1 MKQDRLYAITLY
13 LLNHGKTSASALSQ
27 RFEVSVRTIQRDID
41 LLCQAGIPI
50 TALTGSNGGYEI
62 LDSFRMNNQ
71 LASKEDYSYIA
82 TALRG
87 LKTVTNNTQVGTA
100 LEKITAISPSEN
112 MGLILDFSVL
122 REGGEN
128 LLQLLQNAV
137 ICKKVLRFSY
147 TNNNGESREHEVE
160 PIVVIYKW
168 YSWYLLAYNIEKED
182 YRTYK
187 LVRMGEVDVLEK
199 PFSKQHRK
207 AEEIAKECDILS
219 RRTTKTTKVRLVCQA
234 DAVHRIKEYLNG
246 YVIEQRAN
254 GSAILEMHI
263 VESEQWW
270 IGVLMSLGKNVEV
283 LEPLHIRERL
293 IRTAEELILLYAQT
307 GTALSK

>member
-1 MKQDRLYAITLY
+1 M
-13 LLNHGKTSASALSQ
+13 
-27 RFEVSVRTIQRDID
+27 
-41 LLCQAGIPI
+41 
-50 TALTGSNGGYEI
+50 
-62 LDSFRMNNQ
+62 
-71 LASKEDYSYIA
+71 
-82 TALRG
+82 
-87 LKTVTNNTQVGTA
+87 
-100 LEKITAISPSEN
+100 
-112 MGLILDFSVL
+112 
-122 REGGEN
+122 
-128 LLQLLQNAV
+128 
-137 ICKKVLRFSY
+137 
-147 TNNNGESREHEVE
+147 
-160 PIVVIYKW
+160 
-168 YSWYLLAYNIEKED
+168 
-182 YRTYK
+182 
-187 LVRMGEVDVLEK
+187 LEK

-283 LEPLHIRERL
+283 LEPPHIRERL
-293 IRTAEELILLYAQT
+293 IRSAEELILLYAQT